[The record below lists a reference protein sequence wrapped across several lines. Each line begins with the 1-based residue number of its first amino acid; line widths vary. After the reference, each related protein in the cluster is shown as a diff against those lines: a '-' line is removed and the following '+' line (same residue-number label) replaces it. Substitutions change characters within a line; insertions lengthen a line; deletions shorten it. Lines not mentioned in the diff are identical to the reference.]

1 MASAQDY
8 SLGKIYRIT
17 GNGVSYI
24 GSTIQPL
31 NERLTQHKYDYRKY
45 LKGKYHYTTSYECV
59 SDENCVIELIENYPC
74 NNKTELERREG
85 EIIQATECVNKN
97 VAGRTDQ
104 EYKREYFQANREKI
118 AEYQREYREA
128 NREANREK
136 RAEYHREYRE
146 ANRERIAEQNRE
158 YREANREKRA
168 EYQREYRAKQKAQ
181 STPPTD

>member
-17 GNGVSYI
+17 GNGKCYI
-24 GSTIQPL
+24 GSTIQSL
-31 NERLTQHKYDYRKY
+31 DDRLTQHKYDYRKY
-45 LKGKYHYTTSYECV
+45 LNGKYHYTTSYECV

-74 NNKTELERREG
+74 DNRTELERREG

-104 EYKREYFQANREKI
+104 EYRREYYQANREKIAERHREYEEANRERIAEQKREYYQMNCEKKKEYQREYFQANREKI
-118 AEYQREYREA
+118 AEYQREYRA
-128 NREANREK
+128 K
-136 RAEYHREYRE
+136 R
-146 ANRERIAEQNRE
+146 
-158 YREANREKRA
+158 
-168 EYQREYRAKQKAQ
+168 KAQ